1 MITLKNLYTT
11 FSNSSKKRIKK
22 NFFSQIS
29 LNFFLVI
36 IQILFPPLMIIIY
49 GLENFGI
56 WIFLTA
62 IPYTFSILNINL
74 NTAAK
79 TEMSIFYNKKKMKIV
94 NQIFLNSSVLTILL
108 LIILSLLSVFI
119 FYIFNLD
126 LEILKSLSKKEIKI
140 ILTCIIISF
149 LINIFNNIF
158 KVGLTYKGK
167 LDLDVYIEIFTDF
180 ITKLLILL
188 SGALFKDL
196 VFAAYAFLFSNILKN
211 LIFYY
216 YFIINRSGLSF
227 NLNQMSIIKM
237 VNLLKLSIPYY
248 LETISGILK
257 NSYQIIILGL
267 FFSPQ
272 VVGLVS
278 TLKTL
283 FYFLPIRVWGIV
295 GKVIFY
301 EFTRLYSLKKK
312 ELLKNTYLK
321 FIQLCILF
329 LFLFLFFSLLFG
341 KFFYNL
347 WLNNAYEFGNII
359 LLLILLDACVF
370 IFSGSI
376 IFVNKSINK
385 FFRMSFFQLII
396 NLLVIITTYTLFYL
410 DNHYIY
416 IFICNLIGSCL
427 IFVYS
432 IFSAMFLFKKIN

>member
-79 TEMSIFYNKKKMKIV
+79 TEMSIFFNMKKNKIV
-94 NQIFLNSSVLTILL
+94 NQIFLNSVVLTIFFIFILL
-108 LIILSLLSVFI
+108 LLSILI
-119 FYIFNLD
+119 FYFLNLD
-126 LEILKSLSKKEIKI
+126 LEILKNLSKKEIKL

-158 KVGLTYKGK
+158 KVALTYKGK

-180 ITKLLILL
+180 ISKLLILL
-188 SGALFKDL
+188 FGAIFKDL
-196 VFAAYAFLFSNILKN
+196 VFAAYAFLFSNILKI
-211 LIFYY
+211 LIFYF
-216 YFIINRSGLSF
+216 YFIKSKTNLSF
-227 NLNQMSIIKM
+227 DFNLISINKIR
-237 VNLLKLSIPYY
+237 NLIKLSIPYY

-272 VVGLVS
+272 VIGLVS

-283 FYFLPIRVWGIV
+283 FYFLPIRAWGIIA
-295 GKVIFY
+295 KVIFY

-312 ELLKNTYLK
+312 KLLKNTFIK
-321 FIQLCILF
+321 FIQICVIYLF
-329 LFLFLFFSLLFG
+329 LFLIFSIFFG

-347 WLNNAYEFGNII
+347 WLNNTFEFDNLIFI
-359 LLLILLDACVF
+359 LLILDTGIF
-370 IFSGSI
+370 ILSGSI
-376 IFVNKSINK
+376 VFVNKSINR
-385 FFRMSFFQLII
+385 FFKISLVQFII
-396 NLLVIITTYTLFYL
+396 NLLVIIFSYAFFYYG
-410 DNHYIY
+410 NHYSY
-416 IFICNLIGSCL
+416 IFTCNLIGSIL
-427 IFVYS
+427 ILLYS
-432 IFSAMFLFKKIN
+432 IFSAKLLFKKIC